1 MFRNAGMDDR
11 MLEDIRSDLFQSH
24 LSHTDQFQA
33 KSTSLTL
40 HNRTRPCVVV
50 SRDYFSL
57 ES

>member
-1 MFRNAGMDDR
+1 MFRNAGLDDR
-11 MLEDIRSDLFQSH
+11 MLEDIRSDLSQHH
-24 LSHTDQFQA
+24 LPLADQFQA

-40 HNRTRPCVVV
+40 HNLTRPCVVV